1 VEPGVRVTIH
11 IKDVPQEAS
20 CPNPGS
26 PFAIFGLLKHEHKKT
41 VLNFTVQRNTEYEG
55 SVRSKDPLVLC
66 VGPRRLRVNPI
77 YSQHTRG
84 GGKGQNNIH
93 KFEKYLRHGVTN
105 VATIYGPAVFG
116 KQPCVLL
123 KEKGGSQAP
132 DLVAMGTFLHPDTTR
147 VIAKRI
153 VLSGHPFK
161 LHRKTATVRYMF
173 FNPEDINYFK
183 PIQLHTKYGRTGHI
197 KESLGTHGYFKA
209 HFDGPMNQM
218 DTVCMS
224 LYKRVYPKWAE
235 LVKDGSRQSR
245 EQGDDEMM
253 VEC

>member
-1 VEPGVRVTIH
+1 M
-11 IKDVPQEAS
+11 
-20 CPNPGS
+20 
-26 PFAIFGLLKHEHKKT
+26 
-41 VLNFTVQRNTEYEG
+41 
-55 SVRSKDPLVLC
+55 LC

-84 GGKGQNNIH
+84 GGKGQNNVH
-93 KFEKYLRHGVTN
+93 KFERYLRHGVTN

-116 KQPCVLL
+116 KQPCILL
-123 KEKGGSQAP
+123 KENEGSQSSRFIPPPPNKPLTFVCFDLPVP

-147 VIAKRI
+147 IIAKRI
-153 VLSGHPFK
+153 VLSGHPLK

-173 FNPEDINYFK
+173 FSPEDISYFR

-235 LVKDGSRQSR
+235 LVKDGGGQVG
-245 EQGDDEMM
+245 EGEGDEMM
-253 VEC
+253 VE

>member
-1 VEPGVRVTIH
+1 
-11 IKDVPQEAS
+11 
-20 CPNPGS
+20 
-26 PFAIFGLLKHEHKKT
+26 
-41 VLNFTVQRNTEYEG
+41 
-55 SVRSKDPLVLC
+55 VLC

-84 GGKGQNNIH
+84 GGKGQNNVH
-93 KFEKYLRHGVTN
+93 KFERYLRHGVTN

-116 KQPCVLL
+116 KQPCILL
-123 KEKGGSQAP
+123 RENDGSQGTCFISLLVTLLTLRRLDLSAP

-147 VIAKRI
+147 IIAKRI

-173 FNPEDINYFK
+173 FNAEDITYFR

-224 LYKRVYPKWAE
+224 LYKRVCPTWAE
-235 LVKDGSRQSR
+235 LVMKGSG
-245 EQGDDEMM
+245 ELKEKGGDEM
-253 VEC
+253 VIE

>member
-1 VEPGVRVTIH
+1 M
-11 IKDVPQEAS
+11 
-20 CPNPGS
+20 
-26 PFAIFGLLKHEHKKT
+26 L
-41 VLNFTVQRNTEYEG
+41 Y
-55 SVRSKDPLVLC
+55 

-84 GGKGQNNIH
+84 GGKGQNNVH
-93 KFEKYLRHGVTN
+93 KFERYLRHGVTN
-105 VATIYGPAVFG
+105 VATIYGPIIFG
-116 KQPCVLL
+116 KQPCILL
-123 KEKGGSQAP
+123 RENEGSQGSCSVSPRDEHTADTRHFDLPGP

-173 FNPEDINYFK
+173 FNPEDISYFK

-209 HFDGPMNQM
+209 HFDGQMNQM

-235 LVKDGSRQSR
+235 LVKGGNGQSR
-245 EQGDDEMM
+245 EQESDEMM
-253 VEC
+253 VE